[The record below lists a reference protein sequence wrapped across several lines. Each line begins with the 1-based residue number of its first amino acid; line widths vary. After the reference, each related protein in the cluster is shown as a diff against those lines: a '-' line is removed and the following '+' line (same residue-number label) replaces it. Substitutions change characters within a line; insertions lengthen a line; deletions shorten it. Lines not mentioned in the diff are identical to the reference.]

1 MRSVPRFRTRIL
13 RSCRVR
19 PTARTASAPRQMR
32 SRMWCGAFLGDDAPV
47 CARPF
52 IVHGMDCPLR
62 ALSLALLA
70 LANVGLLTVNA
81 ETRATAAVDFSGR
94 WVLVS
99 ATPSRPGYEQFWL
112 GTEATITQT
121 PSTLSIRRLTPLPQ
135 RDARFALGGD
145 ETQNE
150 YVVNGQK
157 LVRNS
162 RATWN
167 GNSLLISTDTAL
179 PDGQTY
185 LSNIL
190 RWSLDA
196 DGMLVIGDTE
206 ICGRGECPSVLTT
219 VKFRKAD

>member
-1 MRSVPRFRTRIL
+1 MKS
-13 RSCRVR
+13 
-19 PTARTASAPRQMR
+19 
-32 SRMWCGAFLGDDAPV
+32 
-47 CARPF
+47 
-52 IVHGMDCPLR
+52 HLR
-62 ALSLALLA
+62 AHAVALLA
-70 LANVGLLTVNA
+70 LVCAGWLPASAWTH
-81 ETRATAAVDFSGR
+81 TTAAVDFSGR

-112 GTEATITQT
+112 GTEAAITQT
-121 PSTLSIRRLTPLPQ
+121 PSSLSVRRLTPLPP
-135 RDARFALGGD
+135 RDARFALEGD
-145 ETQNE
+145 ESQNE
-150 YVVNGQK
+150 YVVNGQR
-157 LVRNS
+157 LIRHS

-167 GNSLLISTDTAL
+167 GNTLLISTDTAL

-219 VKFRKAD
+219 IKFKKAD

>member
-1 MRSVPRFRTRIL
+1 
-13 RSCRVR
+13 
-19 PTARTASAPRQMR
+19 MR
-32 SRMWCGAFLGDDAPV
+32 SRTRCGAFSGNEVLTLV
-47 CARPF
+47 WRRPF
-52 IVHGMDCPLR
+52 IVGAMYSPLR
-62 ALSLALLA
+62 AQALAFLA
-70 LANVGLLTVNA
+70 LAYVGLLTANA

-99 ATPSRPGYEQFWL
+99 AAPVRPGYEQFWL

-121 PSTLSIRRLTPLPQ
+121 PSTLSMRRLTPPPQ
-135 RDARFALGGD
+135 RDARFALDGD
-145 ETQNE
+145 ESRNE
-150 YVVNGQK
+150 YVVNDQP
-157 LVRNS
+157 LIRTS

-167 GNSLLISTDTAL
+167 GNTLLISTDTAL

-219 VKFRKAD
+219 VKFKRAS

>member
-1 MRSVPRFRTRIL
+1 MY
-13 RSCRVR
+13 
-19 PTARTASAPRQMR
+19 
-32 SRMWCGAFLGDDAPV
+32 
-47 CARPF
+47 
-52 IVHGMDCPLR
+52 CPLR

-99 ATPSRPGYEQFWL
+99 AAPVRPGYEQFWL

-121 PSTLSIRRLTPLPQ
+121 PTSLSIQRLTPLPQ
-135 RDARFALGGD
+135 RDARFALDGD
-145 ETQNE
+145 ESRNE
-150 YVVNGQK
+150 YVVNGQR
-157 LVRNS
+157 LTRNS

-219 VKFRKAD
+219 VKYRRAE